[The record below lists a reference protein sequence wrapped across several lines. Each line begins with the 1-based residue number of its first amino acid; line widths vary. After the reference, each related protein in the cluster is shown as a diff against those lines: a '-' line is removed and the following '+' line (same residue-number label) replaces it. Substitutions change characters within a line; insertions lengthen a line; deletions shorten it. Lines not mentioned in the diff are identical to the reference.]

1 MSAKKLKLIGSFAVI
16 LGLAFAVSCK
26 GFFVNPTVSSIT
38 VGPSNVN
45 IPVGSTQ
52 QMAAT
57 ATFSDS
63 STGDVTSKS
72 GITWQSSDG
81 TIATVTNTGV
91 VKGVAAGTPTITAQL
106 GTVSGQTTVNI
117 TLTNVTSIVVTPT
130 TSNIQSNGGT
140 ATFQAMANV
149 ANQSTQVD
157 VSSQVAWTI
166 SDPTNFTLTQ
176 NVSPETVTAGAG
188 ATPGSKP
195 ILTATYTSGTT
206 QFTATATLTV
216 Q

>member
-1 MSAKKLKLIGSFAVI
+1 MRAMKLKLIG
-16 LGLAFAVSCK
+16 AFAVLLSLALAASCR

-52 QMAAT
+52 QMTAT
-57 ATFSDS
+57 ATYSDQ

-72 GITWQSSDG
+72 GITWQSSDS
-81 TIATVTNTGV
+81 TQATVTNTGL

-106 GTVSGQTTVNI
+106 GTVSGQSTVTI
-117 TLTNVTSIVVTPT
+117 TLTNVTGIVVTPST
-130 TSNIQSNGGT
+130 ANIQSNGGT

-149 ANQSTQVD
+149 SGQATPVD
-157 VSSQVAWTI
+157 VTSQVAWTI
-166 SDPTNFTLTQ
+166 SDTANFTLTQ
-176 NVSPETVTAGAG
+176 NVSPETVTAGSG
-188 ATPGSKP
+188 ATVGSQP

-206 QFTATATLTV
+206 QFIARATLTV